1 MHCTECGE
9 QLEIGDRFCPKCSAN
24 ILFNIDNNLQEKTK
38 ETIKDIPWIYL
49 LFQWMLFTGLFYYFA
64 LHNYRDI
71 FFNAGQTVG
80 GLVLAIPI
88 IVIVFIVQ
96 YIRKK
101 PYFRPRLHLSIIWAV
116 IELVAL
122 IGR

>member
-1 MHCTECGE
+1 MFCSECGE
-9 QLEIGDRFCPKCSAN
+9 KLEEDDKFCPKCGPNVLLS
-24 ILFNIDNNLQEKTK
+24 IDSTLQEKTK

-49 LFQWMLFTGLFYYFA
+49 FFQWILFTSLFYFFTR
-64 LHNYRDI
+64 HNYQDI
-71 FFNAGQTVG
+71 FFNAGQAIG

-88 IVIVFIVQ
+88 IVIVFIVK

-101 PYFRPRLHLSIIWAV
+101 PYFSPRLHLSIIWAA
-116 IELVAL
+116 IELLAV